1 MSADTVLG
9 VAIIALGAYL
19 VGFMHGRYQVMRQ
32 RKIHATT
39 PTPSA
44 LDDATL
50 AAFDQVLPIVQF
62 AVGNLPPETIKGWPH
77 ETLDAVAQRYLQLS
91 GQSLARLTER
101 ELMEELR
108 KFAAE
113 AKGWE
118 TRRGPR
124 LVGLH
129 GQPHAGP
136 EDFGPQTP
144 EAKRAW
150 DGAMSAGLGTSP
162 AEPPKGA

>member
-9 VAIIALGAYL
+9 VAIVALGTYL
-19 VGFMHGRYQVMRQ
+19 VGFMHGRYQVLRQ
-32 RKIHATT
+32 RKSHAA
-39 PTPSA
+39 PPPSA
-44 LDDATL
+44 VDNAML
-50 AAFDQVLPIVQF
+50 AAFDQVLPVVQF

-77 ETLDAVAQRYLQLS
+77 EALDAVAQRYLQLS
-91 GQSLARLTER
+91 GQSLGRITER
-101 ELMEELR
+101 ELMVELR

-150 DGAMSAGLGTSP
+150 DGAMNAGMGTSP
-162 AEPPKGA
+162 ADPPKSA